1 MNFSRYKKLALILP
15 MVLALGACE
24 QDFDEI
30 NTNTNDAEVG
40 TPSLILT
47 NAQRSNVTR
56 YWDVEANMDGGLLI
70 VQHWAK
76 IQYTNEDR
84 YAFRTGSYQ
93 NIWDGFYAGGLQDF
107 NKVISLGQEQDH
119 KGYQAV
125 GLIMRSWLFSLLTD
139 MYGDIPYSEALRLQE
154 GSASPKY
161 DKQEDVYRGLL
172 TDLKTAADMINSNTP
187 AVQGD
192 IMYGGS
198 MMQWK
203 KFANSLRLR
212 LAMRVADADAALA
225 RTHAAEVLNSGV
237 HFTSNIDNAQVVYLS
252 TTFPNNNPVHENRK
266 TRDDHRISKTIVD
279 KLTTLKD
286 PRLLVYAD
294 SVVLHR
300 PGRSWFVGVQN
311 GLTNTQ
317 AATLGL
323 DSTSLVGDYFRRET
337 APAVIMTYAEVLF
350 FKAEAIARGF
360 VSNGVAATE
369 YQNAIRA
376 SMSQFGIADAAAVT
390 TYLAQPSVVY
400 NAANYKQSIGEQ
412 KWIALFGQGL
422 EAWSEWRRLDYPQL
436 TVARNPVA
444 AAGGRI
450 PVRFIY
456 PAQEQSLN
464 QTNYNEA
471 VARQG
476 ADRLTTKLW
485 WDKF

>member
-1 MNFSRYKKLALILP
+1 MNFSRYKKLALVLP
-15 MVLALGACE
+15 LAFALGACDR
-24 QDFDEI
+24 DFEEI
-30 NTNTNDAEVG
+30 NTNPNESEVAN
-40 TPSLILT
+40 PAFLLT

-93 NIWDGFYAGGLQDF
+93 NIWNGFYGGGLQDF
-107 NKVISLGQEQDH
+107 NKIVSLGKQQDD
-119 KGYQAV
+119 KGFQAV
-125 GLIMRSWLFSLLTD
+125 GIIMRSWLFSVLTD
-139 MYGDIPYSEALRLQE
+139 TYGDIPYSEALRLQE
-154 GSASPKY
+154 GIIAPKY
-161 DKQEDVYRGLL
+161 DKQEDIYKGLL
-172 TDLKTAADMINSNTP
+172 AELKAAADMLDANTP

-192 IMYGGS
+192 IMYGGD
-198 MMQWK
+198 MMKWK

-212 LAMRVADADAALA
+212 LAMRIADADAALA
-225 RTHAAEVLNSGV
+225 RTHASEVLTSGV
-237 HFTSNIDNAQVVYLS
+237 HFTSNADNAQVVYLN
-252 TTFPNNNPVHENRK
+252 TTFPNDNPVYENRK

-279 KLTTLKD
+279 KLVALND
-286 PRLLVYAD
+286 PRLSIYAD
-294 SVVLHR
+294 K
-300 PGRSWFVGVQN
+300 PEADKAGPYVGVPN

-317 AATLGL
+317 AAALGL
-323 DSTSLVGDYFRRET
+323 SRTSKIGAFFTKET
-337 APAVIMTYAEVLF
+337 APAVVMTYAEVLF

-360 VSNGVAATE
+360 VNNGVAATE

-376 SMSQFGIADAAAVT
+376 SMNQYGITDAAAIT
-390 TYLAQPSVVY
+390 TYLAQPSVAY
-400 NAANYKQSIGEQ
+400 NVANYKQSIGEQ

-444 AAGGRI
+444 AAGGKI

-464 QTNYNEA
+464 QKNYTEA